1 LNCVKLWMGDV
12 GDIDFVRQQYLIAE
26 PWLNIISNPN
36 PDIAAIEN
44 EKMRT
49 MQQRIEALEQTVK
62 RFEKM
67 TDTRATIGT

>member
-1 LNCVKLWMGDV
+1 MGDV

-67 TDTRATIGT
+67 TDTRARIGA